1 MFTYY
6 SKLSLYLII
15 QDIPRPQI
23 SMPNQSKG
31 LSSLND
37 EQDDMATTQVKKESP
52 VKPKPK
58 KQDKPANTGWFGGI
72 WNKLSLRPKN
82 QMKLP
87 DDKNPTVSSNVFYL
101 HSYFNSF
108 IFSDVDCLG

>member
-1 MFTYY
+1 MVYC

-23 SMPNQSKG
+23 SMPNQSRG
-31 LSSLND
+31 FD
-37 EQDDMATTQVKKESP
+37 ENKQAVAQTAKIESP
-52 VKPKPK
+52 HKPKPLE
-58 KQDKPANTGWFGGI
+58 KPATTGWFGGI

-87 DDKNPTVSSNVFYL
+87 DDKNPTVSIRFL
-101 HSYFNSF
+101 
-108 IFSDVDCLG
+108 LK